1 MPSLSSSTSLK
12 LVGGTGFRT
21 FRNVW
26 MLEELGVPYEHV
38 TAGPHSADASE
49 GSPFGKI
56 PWLADGDFVL
66 YESAAINTYLGD
78 KFRGRPSMPDLV
90 PPPGTQ
96 ARGLYEQATICIM
109 AELDAQGLWIH
120 RKHEALA
127 HIFGACPI
135 AVAHAKAHSSRTVAV
150 LASEIRQRGGAF
162 LLGPDFS
169 AVDILFVH
177 CLNWAEAIGWGDT
190 WTSALREDDADMRAL
205 ATYLLRCRGR
215 RAFEQ
220 TKSKQISESRGI

>member
-1 MPSLSSSTSLK
+1 
-12 LVGGTGFRT
+12 
-21 FRNVW
+21 
-26 MLEELGVPYEHV
+26 
-38 TAGPHSADASE
+38 
-49 GSPFGKI
+49 
-56 PWLADGDFVL
+56 
-66 YESAAINTYLGD
+66 
-78 KFRGRPSMPDLV
+78 MPDLV

-96 ARGLYEQATICIM
+96 ARGLYEQATVCIM

-127 HIFGACPI
+127 HIFGACPK

-150 LASEIRQRGGAF
+150 LASEIRQRGDAF

-177 CLNWAEAIGWGDT
+177 RLNWAEAIGWGSA

-215 RAFEQ
+215 PAFER
-220 TKSKQISESRGI
+220 TKSKQVSESRGI